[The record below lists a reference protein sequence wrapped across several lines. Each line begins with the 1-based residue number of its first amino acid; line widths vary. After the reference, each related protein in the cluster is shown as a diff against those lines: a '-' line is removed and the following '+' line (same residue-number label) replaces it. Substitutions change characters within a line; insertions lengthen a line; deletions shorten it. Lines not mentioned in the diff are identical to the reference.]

1 MGAALKLNPRESVAS
16 ARSAMRDGDRS
27 RLSPKKPDSASVAP
41 LAVRHPEPSDR
52 DVSRSVRRLSL
63 LGSRG
68 GSSHAC
74 RLPGSARPMVDGAR
88 PDGDPVT
95 LASVV
100 GVAVAAA
107 VTIYLLL
114 CAW

>member
-1 MGAALKLNPRESVAS
+1 MGAALKLNP
-16 ARSAMRDGDRS
+16 
-27 RLSPKKPDSASVAP
+27 
-41 LAVRHPEPSDR
+41 EPSDR
-52 DVSRSVRRLSL
+52 VGQRSARRLSI

-68 GSSHAC
+68 GSTRAC